1 VEFMMTEQYPIPD
14 EETRNRLVK
23 NLRQTRLELQEFGL
37 ELEEII
43 ALLEKD
49 IRQQRLKR
57 LQKSKE
63 TLS

>member
-1 VEFMMTEQYPIPD
+1 MTETYPLPD
-14 EETRNRLVK
+14 PEKVK
-23 NLRQTRLELQEFGL
+23 QTVAKLRQTRLELQEFGL

>member
-1 VEFMMTEQYPIPD
+1 MMTEQYPIPD
-14 EETRNRLVK
+14 EETRKRHLK

-49 IRQQRLKR
+49 IREQRLKR
-57 LQKSKE
+57 LQNSKSIID
-63 TLS
+63 

>member
-1 VEFMMTEQYPIPD
+1 MTENYPLPD
-14 EETRNRLVK
+14 PEKVK
-23 NLRQTRLELQEFGL
+23 LTVAKLRQTRLELQEFGL

-57 LQKSKE
+57 LQKSKQ
-63 TLS
+63 